1 MEILDLIKLIDNSTL
16 EKIFSLFLAKN
27 QPSSTPQNDF
37 SSPYWQLPSYNSPPQ
52 SKPPIPSE
60 QTTNVGEILNL
71 IKLIIPLIQT
81 KKTSDTFVS
90 ADVNIKSEILSLPKI
105 DKL

>member
-27 QPSSTPQNDF
+27 QPPPKSQNDF
-37 SSPYWQLPSYNSPPQ
+37 TSPYWQLPSYNSPQ
-52 SKPPIPSE
+52 SKPPIPPE

-71 IKLIIPLIQT
+71 IKLIIPLMQT